1 MNSTHQPQ
9 PTTRLIS
16 LDAMRGFTIAA
27 MILVNYPGSWE
38 HIYHPLEHAPWHGI
52 TPTDLIFPF
61 FLFIVGVSITLSFT
75 KLLEKGTPK
84 NELYKKIVFRALKIF
99 AVGIFLSLIPRFDFE
114 NIRIAGVLQRISI
127 VFFVCSFIFLNTSF
141 RTQAWMGAITLV
153 LYWLGMTLIPTP
165 GIGEVRLDKGV
176 NLAAWV
182 DSILLPGRMWQGTW
196 DPEGILSTFP
206 SIVTG
211 ITGLLAGH
219 LLLSKRT
226 PQEKS
231 ILLMI
236 AGFAAVTI
244 GYIWHL
250 TFPVNKNLWSSSF
263 VLVTSGLASLS
274 LGAFYYI
281 VDIRNHTSG
290 TKPGII
296 FGANAIAIYFLSD
309 VISIPVL
316 FNSFW
321 ICILKRSFYVGIDSC
336 RSCAKTGEYAV
347 CNHLRIYQFLY
358 CLYFI
363 YGRKSSYD
371 YDVFK
376 ENLKP

>member
-1 MNSTHQPQ
+1 MTNTLTQNTGS
-9 PTTRLIS
+9 RLIS

-27 MILVNYPGSWE
+27 MILVNYPGSWKF
-38 HIYHPLEHAPWHGI
+38 IYRPLEHAEWNGL
-52 TPTDLIFPF
+52 TPTDLVFPF

-75 KLLEKGTPK
+75 KILEKGTPK
-84 NELYKKIVFRALKIF
+84 KEVYKKIIFRALKIF
-99 AVGIFLSLIPRFDFE
+99 AVGIFLSLIPHFDFF

-127 VFFVCSFIFLNTSF
+127 VFLVCSFIFLNTSF
-141 RTQAWMGAITLV
+141 KTQAWLGAITLV
-153 LYWLGMTLIPTP
+153 VYWLAMTLIPTP
-165 GIGEVRLDKGV
+165 GVGEVSLERGV

-226 PQEKS
+226 PYEKT
-231 ILLMI
+231 ILLLI
-236 AGFAAVTI
+236 FGFSAVTV
-244 GYIWHL
+244 GYVWGL

-263 VLVTSGLASLS
+263 VLVTSGLASLL
-274 LGAFYYI
+274 LGTLYYI
-281 VDIRNHTSG
+281 VDILNHTSG

-309 VISIPVL
+309 FISIIFYTIPFGCVALYQQFRIHPV
-316 FNSFW
+316 
-321 ICILKRSFYVGIDSC
+321 
-336 RSCAKTGEYAV
+336 
-347 CNHLRIYQFLY
+347 
-358 CLYFI
+358 
-363 YGRKSSYD
+363 
-371 YDVFK
+371 
-376 ENLKP
+376 